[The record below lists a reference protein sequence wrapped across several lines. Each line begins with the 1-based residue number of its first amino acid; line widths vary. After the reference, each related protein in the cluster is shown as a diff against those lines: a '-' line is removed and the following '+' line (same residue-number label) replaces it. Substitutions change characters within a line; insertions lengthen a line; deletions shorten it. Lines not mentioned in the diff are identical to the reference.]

1 MKLSYHTILKYE
13 NLSKEILKL
22 YVFVCVCV
30 CVCVCFGDVNMFNFY
45 FFINF
50 INLSFL
56 TTTLKKKI
64 PRTATKDEDV
74 WI

>member
-1 MKLSYHTILKYE
+1 MKLSYHTMILKYE

-22 YVFVCVCV
+22 YVFV